1 MSRLIL
7 FAVIA
12 QSIAIISPF
21 VLAADAASDVK
32 AVQSQREQVVESGDG
47 KQLLQQ
53 GLKLY
58 QTERYSDS
66 VEVLQQA
73 VEKFQAQGD
82 LLNQALGL
90 NYVALAYRQ
99 LGQLPQASK
108 AITESLELAEKI
120 SNKSKEYLSVRAQL
134 LNTQGQIQL
143 AEGKTQEALKSWE
156 DATQLY
162 RKNQDKEGE
171 IGSKIN
177 QTQALQALGLYR
189 RALITLRDVNQL
201 LQKEPNSILKA
212 KGLLSLGN
220 ALRVVGLLDQTKTE
234 TTKVEDIG
242 SIQALEQSLA
252 IASQQNS
259 PELVSQIYLSLG
271 NTAQALQRN
280 ADAMKYYE
288 QAAASSSLP
297 MLRLVAQMNQLR
309 LSVRE
314 TPAQQKELGQKVSY
328 AALQE
333 SLVPQIQSQLDTL
346 PLSRQTVYARI
357 NFAQSLVCLKQSAQS
372 TETAMSAASCP
383 SQKTETP
390 QQRMTTNVP
399 EWSEIAKIAGTA
411 VEQARKLEDKRAEAY
426 ALGTLGGLY
435 ESTGQWANAQ
445 KLTQQ
450 AIALA
455 EGIPAP
461 DVGYRWQWQLGRIL
475 KATGD
480 EDGAIASYS
489 KAVDSLK
496 SIRSDLVAINRDVQ
510 FSFQEEVEPIYRE
523 LVSLLLE
530 SKKNQ
535 PGQDKLA
542 KARNVIESL
551 QLAEL
556 DNFFRRA
563 CIDAQPVQIDE
574 VDRTAAVIYPVILS
588 DRLEVILSVPSS
600 SSDKKQG
607 QFLERHTVALSKE
620 EIEDTVNQLRQKL
633 ETRTTPEYL
642 PLSQQVYK
650 WIIEPIAPELE
661 KRKIK
666 NLVFVLDGVLRSVP
680 MAALHDG
687 QNFLVQK
694 YNIALTPG
702 LQLLNPQ
709 PLTRNKLKTIAAGLS
724 VARTVG
730 NESFPPLPGVKEE
743 LDEIKDTVSD
753 TQVLLNEQFTRA
765 SIEEAVK
772 SQNAPIVHLAT
783 HGQFSSKAEDTFI
796 LTSDKTIN
804 VNELNNLLKTR
815 ETNQRGAI
823 ELLVLSACSTAEGDN
838 KAALGIAG
846 VAVLAGARSTLASLW
861 VVDDEATAIIMS
873 EFYKQLKKPNITKAE
888 AFKEAQLSLL
898 KNPEYEH
905 PYFWAPYVLVGNWL

>member
-1 MSRLIL
+1 MFRFIL
-7 FAVIA
+7 FAVLA
-12 QSIAIISPF
+12 QGVAFFSPL
-21 VLAADAASDVK
+21 VLLVDAAGGLQI
-32 AVQSQREQVVESGDG
+32 VQSQREQIVESGDG
-47 KQLLQQ
+47 KALLQQ
-53 GLKLY
+53 GLNLY
-58 QTERYSDS
+58 QTEQYSGS
-66 VEVLQQA
+66 VEVLQRA
-73 VEKFQAQGD
+73 VEKFQSQGD
-82 LLNQALGL
+82 LLNQALAL
-90 NYVALAYRQ
+90 NYLALAYRQ
-99 LGQLPQASK
+99 LGELPAARK
-108 AITESLELAEKI
+108 AVSDGWELVQGI
-120 SNKSKEYLSVRAQL
+120 GNKSKEDLSVRAQI

-143 AEGKTQEALKSWE
+143 AEGKTQEALKSWDE
-156 DATQLY
+156 ATRLY
-162 RKNQDKEGE
+162 RKNQDREGE

-177 QTQALQALGLYR
+177 QAQALQALGLYR
-189 RALITLRDVNQL
+189 RALIELREVNQL
-201 LQKEPNSILKA
+201 LQKQPNSILKA

-220 ALRVVGLLDQTKTE
+220 ALRVVGVLDRTELKTTE
-234 TTKVEDIG
+234 VEDIG
-242 SIQALEQSLA
+242 SRQALEQSLA
-252 IASQQNS
+252 VASQLNS
-259 PELVSQIYLSLG
+259 PELVAQIYLSLG
-271 NTAQALQRN
+271 NTAQALQNN
-280 ADAMKYYE
+280 ALAMEYYE
-288 QAAASSSLP
+288 KAAASSGLP
-297 MLRLVAQMNQLR
+297 MLRLVGQMNQLR
-309 LSVRE
+309 LSLKE
-314 TPAQQKELGQKVSY
+314 MPTQQKEVTQKVSY

-333 SLVPQIQSQLDTL
+333 SLLPQIQSQLDAL
-346 PLSRQTVYARI
+346 PPSRQTVYARI
-357 NFAQSLVCLKQSAQS
+357 NFAQSLVCLKQSAQ
-372 TETAMSAASCP
+372 MSRGMTLSASCP
-383 SQKTETP
+383 NRDAEAQE
-390 QQRMTTNVP
+390 RIATNVP
-399 EWSEIAKIAGTA
+399 EWKEIAKIAGTA

-435 ESTGQWANAQ
+435 ESTQQWTEAQ

-475 KATGD
+475 KALGD
-480 EDGAIASYS
+480 EEGAIASYTKS
-489 KAVDSLK
+489 VDSLK

-523 LVSLLLE
+523 LVSLLLA
-530 SKKNQ
+530 SNKNQ

-563 CIDAQPVQIDE
+563 CIDAQPVQIDQ

-607 QFLERHTVALSKE
+607 QFLARHTIPLSKKE
-620 EIEDTVNQLRQKL
+620 VENTIEQLRQKL
-633 ETRTTPEYL
+633 ETRTTPEFL
-642 PLSQQVYK
+642 PLSQEMYK
-650 WIIEPIAPELE
+650 WIIQPIAPELE
-661 KRKIK
+661 KRNIK

-680 MAALHDG
+680 MAALYDG
-687 QNFLVQK
+687 KNYLVQK

-709 PLTRNKLKTIAAGLS
+709 PIARTELRTIAAGLS

-730 NESFPPLPGVKEE
+730 DESFPPLPGVKAE
-743 LDEIKDTVSD
+743 LNQIKSTVRD

-772 SQNAPIVHLAT
+772 SLNAPIVHLAT

-796 LTSDKTIN
+796 LTSDGTVN

-873 EFYKQLKKPNITKAE
+873 EFYRQLKKPNITKAE
-888 AFKEAQLSLL
+888 AFKEAQLNLL
-898 KNPEYEH
+898 KNGQYEH
-905 PYFWAPYVLVGNWL
+905 PYYWAPYVLVGNWL